1 MNVWWTAGRPAALHD
16 GGVCSVHHVSRG
28 VIADAGVL
36 AHEQADGEDV
46 GLAMDAHAVVG
57 VHVGEDELGVRPLLG
72 HRWNEDDEDEHT
84 CDGGCGWVE
93 DGVCWKRR
101 KDLFTP
107 FTALV
112 ALFWLWIT
120 GAADR
125 ERIVT
130 LALDFRKRM
139 YAPLLLGYYGSSHL
153 TRARA
158 DLVSRLPAV
167 AAALDRHVA
176 GDRKSTRLNSSHM
189 PVSRMPSSA

>member
-1 MNVWWTAGRPAALHD
+1 
-16 GGVCSVHHVSRG
+16 
-28 VIADAGVL
+28 
-36 AHEQADGEDV
+36 
-46 GLAMDAHAVVG
+46 MDAHAVVG

-107 FTALV
+107 FTALA

-125 ERIVT
+125 ERVVT

-139 YAPLLLGYYGSSHL
+139 YTLLPLGYYGSSHF

-158 DLVSRLPAV
+158 DLVSRLPTTSPACRRTSCGV
-167 AAALDRHVA
+167 PWS
-176 GDRKSTRLNSSHM
+176 GSTRGSS
-189 PVSRMPSSA
+189 SRRAC

>member
-1 MNVWWTAGRPAALHD
+1 MNMWWTASRPAALHD
-16 GGVCSVHHVSRG
+16 GSVCSVHHVSRG
-28 VIADAGVL
+28 VVADAGVL
-36 AHEQADGEDV
+36 AHEQPDGEDV

-72 HRWNEDDEDEHT
+72 HRWNEDDKDEHT
-84 CDGGCGWVE
+84 CDGGYGWVE

-130 LALDFRKRM
+130 LALDFRKQM
-139 YAPLLLGYYGSSHL
+139 YAPLPLGYYGSSHF

-158 DLVSRLPAV
+158 DLVSRLPTTSPACRRTSCGV
-167 AAALDRHVA
+167 PWS
-176 GDRKSTRLNSSHM
+176 GSTRGSS
-189 PVSRMPSSA
+189 SRRAC